1 MASDT
6 DPVQVAVELLDS
18 FSDELDKIDRKLNDI
33 DGQNLTVLLD
43 INDKGEISSTKARLE
58 MLEEQLEAILNV
70 EIDGYGEATTIKEI
84 LEEDMESTLVIDTDK
99 RDDLDA
105 SGESGP
111 SWKGVDPPPSSDRIT
126 QSVSYDK
133 EGGPPRMPWPD
144 EIWSKTRHRELN
156 NVLEDG
162 LDNLDLPDEVNDG
175 SQGTL
180 YSDSPDLSNLRE
192 NFLGNHLRRRQGV
205 GLTGSVPGSDRVLGE
220 HLFGD
225 LPAQANQLAS
235 KFDSMPDGEGEDRDF
250 PYEVSQADLGLDA
263 SGRFPY
269 DTEDENAPSGQARI
283 SSYTDGDDTPSLGR
297 RVKSKIPGLGG
308 GGRDQMD
315 VDLGSLGFKKTKKAL
330 SNIDNP
336 FEGIGKTLLK
346 YRPTMQMWWQFMA
359 ALLPLMI
366 ALGGAALGLA
376 ASLGA
381 VAGAGAAIAGLGLL
395 GLEDA
400 EGRIKKLKEEL
411 GDALQP
417 AGETFEPFVKQ
428 IMGQL
433 PNMVSRLVEPL
444 QGLQAYEGFFQSA
457 LSGGVGFIKQII
469 EAMVRLE
476 GKITQLATRF
486 GRFFG
491 EKLLQLL
498 VWSVN
503 ELYNNQD
510 AFMKLA
516 KVMINIGA
524 VIYQISK
531 IVAFFFAQMSSLTN
545 IFSILATI
553 LSNDVVA
560 GILSG
565 VAAFVLLSSTV
576 MKAGKALMY
585 LRSISIIGYLGG
597 IARQAIRAA
606 GMLYGYVG
614 AANAATAA
622 TRGLAAALALTGVGA
637 VIAGTGIIAHGVM
650 TSSDGPDGPSGPG
663 GSGPGGPAAPG
674 GMSMPAGS
682 SPGGG
687 GTVIKNQMIVQGD
700 IDERT
705 YEEAEAS
712 YSDKYERESNIEYN
726 TNPANSSWN
735 KGNN

>member
-33 DGQNLTVLLD
+33 DGENLTVLLD

-58 MLEEQLEAILNV
+58 MLEEQLEAILNI

-84 LEEDMESTLVIDTDK
+84 LEEDMESTLVVNTDD
-99 RDDLDA
+99 RTDLDA

-111 SWKGVDPPPSSDRIT
+111 SWKGVDPPTGPRVPSSDRIT
-126 QSVSYDK
+126 QGVDA
-133 EGGPPRMPWPD
+133 EGLSD
-144 EIWSKTRHRELN
+144 A
-156 NVLEDG
+156 
-162 LDNLDLPDEVNDG
+162 LDLDLPDELNDG

-205 GLTGSVPGSDRVLGE
+205 GLSGSVPGSDRVMGE

-225 LPAQANQLAS
+225 LPAQANNLAK
-235 KFDSMPDGEGEDRDF
+235 KFDSMLDGEGEDKDF
-250 PYEVSQADLGLDA
+250 PYRMSEADLGLDA

-269 DTEDENAPSGQARI
+269 DSEDENAPSAQTGILSDYGDGEAR
-283 SSYTDGDDTPSLGR
+283 TPLRS
-297 RVKSKIPGLGG
+297 RVKSKIPGLGD
-308 GGRDQMD
+308 GRDTMD
-315 VDLGSLGFKKTKKAL
+315 VDLGDFEVKDIKKGL
-330 SNIDNP
+330 SNLDNP

-346 YRPTMQMWWQFMA
+346 YRPTMQTWWQFVA
-359 ALLPLMI
+359 ALVPLMI

-381 VAGAGAAIAGLGLL
+381 VAAAGGAIAGLGLL

-400 EGRIKKLKEEL
+400 EGRIKKLKDEL

-433 PNMVSRLVEPL
+433 PNMVARLVEPL

-469 EAMVRLE
+469 EAMVSLE
-476 GKITQLATRF
+476 SRITQLASRF

-491 EKLLQLL
+491 EKLIQLL
-498 VWSVN
+498 VWAVN

-510 AFMKLA
+510 AFMQLA
-516 KVMINIGA
+516 KAMINIGA

-531 IVAFFFAQMSSLTN
+531 TVAFFFAQISSLTN
-545 IFSILATI
+545 IFGILATI
-553 LSNDVVA
+553 LSNDIVA
-560 GILSG
+560 GALSA
-565 VAAFVLLSSTV
+565 VAAFVLLGSAV
-576 MKAGKALMY
+576 MKVGKGLMF
-585 LRSISIIGYLGG
+585 LRATSIIGYLGG
-597 IARQAIRAA
+597 VARQAIRAA
-606 GMLYGYVG
+606 GMLYGYAEAAFAAGSATRFLAAGIAATGIGAAIVG
-614 AANAATAA
+614 A
-622 TRGLAAALALTGVGA
+622 GMIG
-637 VIAGTGIIAHGVM
+637 HGVM
-650 TSSDGPDGPSGPG
+650 TASDGPDNPGGRDGFNPGGGPS
-663 GSGPGGPAAPG
+663 APG
-674 GMSMPAGS
+674 GMSMPAGG

-705 YEEAEAS
+705 YEEAETS
-712 YSDKYERESNIEYN
+712 FSDKYERESNIEKN
-726 TNPANSSWN
+726 TNPANSDAISSDSQ
-735 KGNN
+735 